1 MISYMKKAAGALIAA
16 SAVICTTN
24 AIAADPVH
32 WRASG
37 SFPPNHSTSIAMEVF
52 KSEVARLS
60 KNTIQVDLF
69 PNNTLGGALEQVDQL
84 RTGQIQ
90 MAWGSLGFY
99 DKLAPELSGRL
110 HRSRRPARSTAISA
124 DSWPTK

>member
-1 MISYMKKAAGALIAA
+1 MNRLKAWALGAAVVLA
-16 SAVICTTN
+16 SGMTAEAQSVK
-24 AIAADPVH
+24 

-37 SFPPNHSTSIAMEVF
+37 SFPATHSASIAMEIF

-69 PNNTLGGALEQVDQL
+69 PGNTLGGAFEQVDQL

-90 MAWGSLGFY
+90 MVWGGLSFY
-99 DKLAPELSGRL
+99 DKLTPEVGAAVLPFGAS
-110 HRSRRPARSTAISA
+110 SA
-124 DSWPTK
+124 